1 MPRRSSLGPRTS
13 ARGRGP
19 HSAPQDPYAT
29 ALRLLSQR
37 AYSSGELLAT
47 LKRKFPGEES
57 LPGVIERLRKLKF
70 LDDRRFAE
78 HRASFLARHRGWGR
92 FRVQRELKARKVPE
106 KWIGPAVERAF
117 RESDERE
124 LARKL
129 VEKKLRGA
137 RFPLSPQKFSSL
149 SRSLMRRGFP
159 ADVIMDSI
167 RAYRRGDAS
176 IDQDDLIEAAEEE

>member
-1 MPRRSSLGPRTS
+1 MPRRSSPGPRTS
-13 ARGRGP
+13 ARGRGRR
-19 HSAPQDPYAT
+19 SAPKDPYAA

-37 AYSSGELLAT
+37 AYSTEGLAAT
-47 LKRKFPGEES
+47 LKRKFPGEKS

-78 HRASFLARHRGWGR
+78 HCASFLARHRGWGR
-92 FRVQRELKARKVPE
+92 FRVERELRAKRVPE
-106 KWIGPAVERAF
+106 ILIGPAVERAF

-129 VEKKLRGA
+129 VEKKLQGA
-137 RFPLSPQKFSSL
+137 RFPLSPQKFGSL

-176 IDQDDLIEAAEEE
+176 IDQDDLIEAAEED